1 MNKPQA
7 PIDYN
12 NPVITI
18 KGLKK
23 SFDDYHVLRGVDLQ
37 LFQGEN
43 LVVLG
48 RSGTGKSVLI
58 KIVSGLLTADHGS
71 VNVLGCDINKVT
83 PKELQELQGEN
94 LVVLGRSGTGKSVL
108 IKIVSGLLTA
118 DHGSVNVLG
127 CDINKVT
134 PKELQELRIRIGF
147 SFQNSALYDSMTVR
161 KNLEFPLVR
170 NRKGIGKKEI
180 DAKVDEVLEAVGL
193 RQTINQMPSELSG
206 GQRKRIGI
214 ARTLILNPEI
224 MLYDEPTAGLDPITC
239 IDINELINEVQEQY
253 KTSSIIITH
262 DLTCAKQ
269 TGDRI
274 AMLLDGQFQHQGTFE
289 EVFDTDDKRVK
300 PFFDYNFIK

>member
-1 MNKPQA
+1 MKKGKAN
-7 PIDYN
+7 IDHQEA
-12 NPVITI
+12 VITI

-23 SFDDYHVLRGVDLQ
+23 SFDGNAVLRGADLE
-37 LFQGEN
+37 LYKGEN

-58 KIVSGLLTADHGS
+58 KIISGLIRPDAGK
-71 VNVLGCDINKVT
+71 VNVLGQDIAGI
-83 PKELQELQGEN
+83 KE
-94 LVVLGRSGTGKSVL
+94 K
-108 IKIVSGLLTA
+108 
-118 DHGSVNVLG
+118 D
-127 CDINKVT
+127 
-134 PKELQELRIRIGF
+134 LQELRIRVGF

-170 NRKGIGKKEI
+170 NKKGLSRKEVD
-180 DAKVDEVLEAVGL
+180 DAVETVLEAVGL
-193 RQTINQMPSELSG
+193 EQAINQMPAELSG

-239 IDINELINEVQEQY
+239 TEINSLINEVQQRY

-262 DLTCAKQ
+262 DLTCAKE
-269 TGDRI
+269 TGDRMAI
-274 AMLLDGQFQHQGTFE
+274 LLDGKFERQGSFD
-289 EVFDTDDKRVK
+289 EVFNTDDARVK

>member
-1 MNKPQA
+1 MDKQKA
-7 PIDYN
+7 PIDTN
-12 NPVITI
+12 NAVISI
-18 KGLKK
+18 RGLEK
-23 SFDDYHVLRGVDLQ
+23 SFGDYDVLRGIDLD
-37 LFQGEN
+37 LYQGEN

-58 KIVSGLLTADHGS
+58 KIVSGLLKLDNGT
-71 VNVLGCDINKVT
+71 VEVLGQDVNNINEK
-83 PKELQELQGEN
+83 Q
-94 LVVLGRSGTGKSVL
+94 
-108 IKIVSGLLTA
+108 
-118 DHGSVNVLG
+118 
-127 CDINKVT
+127 
-134 PKELQELRIRIGF
+134 LRDLRVRIGF

-170 NRKGIGKKEI
+170 NKRNLTKAEI
-180 DAKVDEVLEAVGL
+180 NTSVETVLDAVGL
-193 RQTINQMPSELSG
+193 SQTINQMPSELSG

-239 IDINELINEVQEQY
+239 IEINELINEVQQRF

-274 AMLLDGQFQHQGTFE
+274 AMLLDGQFQRQGTFD
-289 EVFDTDDKRVK
+289 EVFDTTDDRVK
-300 PFFDYNFIK
+300 PFFDYNFIR